1 MGLKLTKL
9 AYKNKMKMHTEKK
22 STTNNATF
30 IPDRD
35 FHTEESSSY
44 WLPKDE
50 EEQMRLTGQH
60 FAIKELYQ
68 GNVLSEVTKI
78 IDFKYGVSVLDV
90 GCGSGAWLTDMALN
104 YPNCTYNGCDIVE
117 VANKFVT
124 PRQFTLQYGNVLAGL
139 PFHDNTFDFVQM
151 RLLIFALREE
161 EWPVAIKE
169 LLRVTKPGGI
179 VQILEPVLEIPDKA
193 KKSLYRFSM
202 TVFSVCQARGQNPH
216 IAMEIEKI
224 FMENNNVKIIQ
235 SECRS
240 CNTNTRS
247 SMAKNFAWDAIQAAK
262 SMMPLF
268 SKSPELKSKQEQ
280 QKFLKELEVELTKT
294 GADFCFNAV
303 AAQKEK
309 KLYIANQLFEVGA
322 FILFLDAPPN
332 LEFGID
338 YNAWTIGPLFKGVK
352 LIPPD
357 QQVKKVYKESEQVLV
372 RIWNP
377 QTEDLRDETELDPA
391 QAERYRI
398 NIREFDRHMGPYPL
412 DPSTFYERWKKLT
425 HLITPGLVRRV
436 LPNNGKVSHL
446 PEKSVSLDQENVKD
460 RRLGKQIEKEEGMEF
475 TPFDLRKS
483 FPSGAS
489 GDEVTRWSLD
499 KSWLTMDLLKRV
511 YHDDHKVLLGELQ
524 LAFVCLLMAQNFS
537 GFNQWK
543 QLVQLLC
550 SCQELMKE
558 NPELFIDFMDVLQS
572 QLDECPDDFFRDI
585 LLENN
590 FISVMLKGFQQHI
603 PGSQE
608 RLVSRYIR
616 LKNFIVKKFE
626 YDLPQEEEEEDEE
639 DAPVIV
645 DIE

>member
-262 SMMPLF
+262 
-268 SKSPELKSKQEQ
+268 
-280 QKFLKELEVELTKT
+280 
-294 GADFCFNAV
+294 N
-303 AAQKEK
+303 
-309 KLYIANQLFEVGA
+309 IANQLFEVGA

>member
-294 GADFCFNAV
+294 D
-303 AAQKEK
+303 
-309 KLYIANQLFEVGA
+309 IANQLFEVGA

>member
-78 IDFKYGVSVLDV
+78 IDFKHGVSVLDV

-280 QKFLKELEVELTKT
+280 QKFLKELEVELTKS

-309 KLYIANQLFEVGA
+309 KLCI
-322 FILFLDAPPN
+322 
-332 LEFGID
+332 
-338 YNAWTIGPLFKGVK
+338 
-352 LIPPD
+352 
-357 QQVKKVYKESEQVLV
+357 
-372 RIWNP
+372 
-377 QTEDLRDETELDPA
+377 
-391 QAERYRI
+391 
-398 NIREFDRHMGPYPL
+398 
-412 DPSTFYERWKKLT
+412 
-425 HLITPGLVRRV
+425 
-436 LPNNGKVSHL
+436 
-446 PEKSVSLDQENVKD
+446 
-460 RRLGKQIEKEEGMEF
+460 
-475 TPFDLRKS
+475 
-483 FPSGAS
+483 
-489 GDEVTRWSLD
+489 
-499 KSWLTMDLLKRV
+499 
-511 YHDDHKVLLGELQ
+511 
-524 LAFVCLLMAQNFS
+524 
-537 GFNQWK
+537 
-543 QLVQLLC
+543 
-550 SCQELMKE
+550 
-558 NPELFIDFMDVLQS
+558 
-572 QLDECPDDFFRDI
+572 
-585 LLENN
+585 
-590 FISVMLKGFQQHI
+590 
-603 PGSQE
+603 
-608 RLVSRYIR
+608 
-616 LKNFIVKKFE
+616 
-626 YDLPQEEEEEDEE
+626 
-639 DAPVIV
+639 
-645 DIE
+645 

>member
-1 MGLKLTKL
+1 
-9 AYKNKMKMHTEKK
+9 MKMHTEKK

-78 IDFKYGVSVLDV
+78 IDFKRGVSVLDV

-161 EWPVAIKE
+161 EWPVAVKE

-202 TVFSVCQARGQNPH
+202 TCNDLHYLILYINHSIVFSVCQARGQNPR
-216 IAMEIEKI
+216 IAMEMEKI

-247 SMAKNFAWDAIQAAK
+247 SMAKNFAWDAIQAAN

-303 AAQKEK
+303 AEHSFFFWMHH
-309 KLYIANQLFEVGA
+309 LTWNLVLITMLGQLDPYLKVSNLFHQV
-322 FILFLDAPPN
+322 FILSISREISFS
-332 LEFGID
+332 F
-338 YNAWTIGPLFKGVK
+338 TQPLITHNVA
-352 LIPPD
+352 LD
-357 QQVKKVYKESEQVLV
+357 QQVKKVYKESEQVSFISLNQKKYDGNV
-372 RIWNP
+372 
-377 QTEDLRDETELDPA
+377 L
-391 QAERYRI
+391 
-398 NIREFDRHMGPYPL
+398 EFDRHMGPYPL
-412 DPSTFYERWKKLT
+412 DPSIFYERWKKLT

-446 PEKSVSLDQENVKD
+446 PEKSAKLDQENVKD

-511 YHDDHKVLLGELQ
+511 YHNGKI
-524 LAFVCLLMAQNFS
+524 
-537 GFNQWK
+537 K
-543 QLVQLLC
+543 
-550 SCQELMKE
+550 
-558 NPELFIDFMDVLQS
+558 
-572 QLDECPDDFFRDI
+572 
-585 LLENN
+585 
-590 FISVMLKGFQQHI
+590 
-603 PGSQE
+603 
-608 RLVSRYIR
+608 
-616 LKNFIVKKFE
+616 
-626 YDLPQEEEEEDEE
+626 
-639 DAPVIV
+639 
-645 DIE
+645 